1 MRPERI
7 GILRL
12 FILSALALILRQ
24 TIAEDPPPA
33 NALTTGNSHV
43 GKPLPDYLT
52 GDECLFCHRNTA
64 GVTSNID
71 EHQRTLRPVT
81 AVPEIEAMLRSHPN
95 LQSFA
100 DQVHFL
106 LGNERQIRLLRKS
119 EKYGRLDI
127 LSAILQS
134 NQADGDLALVNKDP
148 FHWDEKIFGQQCA
161 GCHATAV
168 NSRTQAFSATGIDCY
183 ACHGV
188 VDLKHAKDTSL
199 VFLSQKRNDPPSVIA
214 YTCGQCH
221 IRTGQSKAS
230 GLPYANNHVVGDNL
244 FADFDVD
251 LSPEAL
257 AEAPP
262 RERHIL
268 ANIRDSLHSQK
279 QPERNGETAA
289 KQSTTCL
296 SCHNI
301 HRASVKK
308 HRKIPPSDYCHICH
322 QPPNME
328 LTYNRKEK
336 HHALCGY

>member
-1 MRPERI
+1 MRPVRI

-12 FILSALALILRQ
+12 FILSAFALILRQ
-24 TIAEDPPPA
+24 AIAEDPPHA

-52 GDECLFCHRNTA
+52 GDECLFCHRNPVGSTW
-64 GVTSNID
+64 NIN
-71 EHQRTLRPVT
+71 EHQRTLRPT
-81 AVPEIEAMLRSHPN
+81 AAVPEIEAMLRSHPN

-100 DQVHFL
+100 DQVHFV
-106 LGNERQIRLLRKS
+106 LGNERQVRLLKKS

-127 LSAILQS
+127 LSAILQP
-134 NQADGDLALVNKDP
+134 NKADGVLALVNKDP
-148 FHWDEKIFGQQCA
+148 FHWDAKTFGQQCA

-168 NSRTQAFSATGIDCY
+168 DSRTQTFSATGIDCY

-188 VDLKHAKDTSL
+188 VDLEHAKDTSL

-214 YTCGQCH
+214 STCGQCH
-221 IRTGQSKAS
+221 IRTGKSKAS

-257 AEAPP
+257 AATPP

-268 ANIRDSLHSQK
+268 ANIRDSLHFQK
-279 QPERNGETAA
+279 QPERNGETASN
-289 KQSTTCL
+289 QSTTCL

-308 HRKIPPSDYCHICH
+308 HRKITPSDYCHICH
-322 QPPNME
+322 QPSDME

>member
-24 TIAEDPPPA
+24 TIAEDPPRA

-64 GVTSNID
+64 GATWNID
-71 EHQRTLRPVT
+71 EHQRTLRPIT

-95 LQSFA
+95 LQSFT

-106 LGNERQIRLLRKS
+106 LGNKRQIRLLRKS

-127 LSAILQS
+127 LSAILQP
-134 NQADGDLALVNKDP
+134 NQADGALALVNQDP

-199 VFLSQKRNDPPSVIA
+199 VFLSQKRNDSPSVIA
-214 YTCGQCH
+214 STCGQCH

-257 AEAPP
+257 AAAPP

-322 QPPNME
+322 QPPDME

>member
-24 TIAEDPPPA
+24 TIAEDPPRA
-33 NALTTGNSHV
+33 NALTVGNSHV

-64 GVTSNID
+64 GATSNID
-71 EHQRTLRPVT
+71 EHQRTLRPIT

-106 LGNERQIRLLRKS
+106 LGNKRQIRLLRKS

-127 LSAILQS
+127 LSAILQP
-134 NQADGDLALVNKDP
+134 NQADGALALVNKDP

-168 NSRTQAFSATGIDCY
+168 DSRTQAFSATGIDCY

-214 YTCGQCH
+214 STCGQCH

-257 AEAPP
+257 AAAPP

-268 ANIRDSLHSQK
+268 ANIRDSLHFQK
-279 QPERNGETAA
+279 QPARNGETAA